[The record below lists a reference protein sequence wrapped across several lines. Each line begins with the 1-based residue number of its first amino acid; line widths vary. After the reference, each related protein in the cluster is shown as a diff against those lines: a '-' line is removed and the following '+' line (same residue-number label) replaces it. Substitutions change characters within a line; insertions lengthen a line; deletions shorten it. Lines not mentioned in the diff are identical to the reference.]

1 LPQDTGWFY
10 DLLVKAGVD
19 PSTAK
24 TVVDFVVRPLAVIII
39 VVLAI
44 LVAQLGA
51 KAIRHHLGRVI
62 ERAADRS
69 PTPRSTSRATATA
82 LLVANLWRV
91 FVYVVAV
98 LIVLSTLGINLTPIL
113 ASATVI
119 AAVVAFGAQQL
130 VRDNLSGFLLTL
142 EDQYGI
148 GDTITV
154 DGTTGV
160 VEDLRLRVTRLRG
173 DDGTVWYVPNG
184 DIRKLGNVSRG
195 WAKAIVE
202 LVFSPTAAADLDRVH
217 TVVATAA
224 AGVAASPRFST
235 SCTEPPEVLGIVASD
250 GTTCTIRVGLRTST
264 TNRAPLERKLREAC
278 VSALMGD
285 GLWPVGAADSS
296 PTTAASD

>member
-1 LPQDTGWFY
+1 MAPSPLATGPLPGHEVLVTASTTIQLPQDTGWFY

-24 TVVDFVVRPLAVIII
+24 TWVDFVVRPLAVIII

-195 WAKAIVE
+195 WAKAIV
-202 LVFSPTAAADLDRVH
+202 
-217 TVVATAA
+217 
-224 AGVAASPRFST
+224 
-235 SCTEPPEVLGIVASD
+235 
-250 GTTCTIRVGLRTST
+250 
-264 TNRAPLERKLREAC
+264 
-278 VSALMGD
+278 
-285 GLWPVGAADSS
+285 
-296 PTTAASD
+296 